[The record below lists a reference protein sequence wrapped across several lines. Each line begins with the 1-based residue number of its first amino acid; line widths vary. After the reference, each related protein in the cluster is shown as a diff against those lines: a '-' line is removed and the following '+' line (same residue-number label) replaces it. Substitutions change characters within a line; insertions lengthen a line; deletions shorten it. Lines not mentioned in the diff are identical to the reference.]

1 MPPVTFPSVLN
12 CLPMSTSCK
21 TSSPLIHPD
30 SSGPSLTAVPRTPDE
45 LLINRRDLSAHDREE
60 LEQLAFECASVPESY
75 DIAISD
81 GHVLRTPCGQ
91 GAMSVLVDGR
101 FWHIAGGLLGPQS
114 LKPRII
120 HWLRELSLER
130 RRTIAVYNVSYEEAL
145 LFQQAGFVVNKF
157 GEEPVLNLQDTDWS
171 GKPFEWVRRQ
181 SNFCQRA
188 ELVVSEITQPDEQL
202 ALGKTLLSILNED
215 LSGRTFDR
223 PLRLLE
229 GEFNPHVLHRRRL
242 FVARKKH
249 EPDIEAFLACS
260 PVQGG
265 RSWAFETY
273 RKRRNSTRGVTTYLF
288 RSTMDQLR
296 SEGVEQISLCLIPG
310 RNVRNTA
317 ILGGDWRITRA
328 LSLWFSHMDFVF
340 NVQGQDHFKSR
351 FRPQYVDRYLCVAP
365 GNTVASLFSFL
376 KTTGAIHCNWKNLFT
391 QLRRSVFHR

>member
-1 MPPVTFPSVLN
+1 
-12 CLPMSTSCK
+12 MSTSCK
-21 TSSPLIHPD
+21 THSPWLQQDGGGIGSTLLPQT
-30 SSGPSLTAVPRTPDE
+30 LDE
-45 LLINRRDLSAHDREE
+45 LLVNRRSLSLHDRED
-60 LEQLAFECASVPESY
+60 LERLAFRCASVPESY

-81 GHVLRTPCGQ
+81 GHVLKTPCGE

-101 FWHIAGGLLGPQS
+101 FWHIAGGLLASES

-120 HWLRELSLER
+120 HWLRELAHEHH
-130 RRTIAVYNVSYEEAL
+130 RTIAVYNVSYEEAL
-145 LFQQAGFVVNKF
+145 LFQEAGFVVNKF
-157 GEEPVLNLQDTDWS
+157 GEEPVLNLQKTDWA

-188 ELVVSEITQPDEQL
+188 ELTVSEITQLPEQL
-202 ALGKTLLSILNED
+202 AIGKTLLSILNED

-242 FVARKKH
+242 FVARKKN

-265 RSWAFETY
+265 RGWAFETY

-288 RSTMDQLR
+288 RSAIDQLR

-310 RNVRNTA
+310 RNVKSTS
-317 ILGGDWRITRA
+317 ILGGDWRIARA
-328 LSLWFSHMDFVF
+328 LSLWFSHLDFVF
-340 NVQGQDHFKSR
+340 NVQGQNHFKSR
-351 FRPQYVDRYLCVAP
+351 FRPEYVDRYLCVSP
-365 GNTVASLFSFL
+365 RNSIASLLSFL
-376 KTTGAIHCNWKNLFT
+376 KTTGAVHCNWKNLLT
-391 QLRRSVFHR
+391 ALCRRVLH